1 MNINRA
7 EPQDFTG
14 RVGLLSGGTQGLGL
28 ATARL
33 LRDRGASGLLLVGR
47 DEAKAEAAA
56 VSLAT
61 DQCRVVGHSADV
73 GTVDGCDSVI
83 DRLDAEF
90 GTCHALVNCAAKTD
104 RGTVW
109 DTTPEI
115 WDGMYQVNVRGPA
128 LLSQGVAKIMRRQG
142 VDGSI
147 VMIGSVALH
156 GGQDRLLAYST
167 SKSALVAMTRSLAF
181 QLMRHRIR
189 VNLLNP
195 GWMDTPAEDIT
206 QRTWE
211 GAQDG
216 WLEAAEA
223 GQPWGKLIKPDE
235 IARTIVHLATP
246 DSGMLSGAIIDWDQS
261 VLGAGEPARP
271 GPELGPQETTS

>member
-1 MNINRA
+1 MD
-7 EPQDFTG
+7 EPQDFAG
-14 RVGLLSGGTQGLGL
+14 RIALVSGGTQGLGL
-28 ATARL
+28 AVARL
-33 LRDRGASGLLLVGR
+33 LRDRGAAGILLVGR
-47 DEAKAEAAA
+47 DVEKGAAA
-56 VSLAT
+56 ATELAT
-61 DQCRVVGHSADV
+61 DDCRVVAHSADV
-73 GTVDGCDSVI
+73 GTVDGCASVI

-90 GTCHALVNCAAKTD
+90 GTCHALINSAAKTD

-109 DTTPEI
+109 DTTPEGRA
-115 WDGMYQVNVRGPA
+115 GMYEATVRGPA
-128 LLSQGVAKIMRRQG
+128 LLTQGVARIMRREG
-142 VDGSI
+142 AEGSI

-195 GWMDTPAEDIT
+195 GWMDTPAEDVT

-211 GAQDG
+211 GAGDG
-216 WLEAAEA
+216 WLEAAESEM
-223 GQPWGKLIKPDE
+223 PWGQLIKPAE

-246 DSGMLSGAIIDWDQS
+246 DSGMLSGAVIDWDQT
-261 VLGAGEPARP
+261 VLGAGEPPRP
-271 GPELGPQETTS
+271 GPELGPT